1 MIPPEAPSAPPPQG
15 GAAGGPA
22 KPDPRRPLGPTA
34 HLELPVVASLEQARA
49 LLAAVDAAA
58 AGVSAAEGLQIDA
71 AALQRFDSSA
81 IALLLHAQRV
91 LRSRGSRL
99 QVLHAPAQL
108 RELAQLYGVDGLLS
122 LDPEPGPAVT

>member
-1 MIPPEAPSAPPPQG
+1 MPSLQLPAEAG
-15 GAAGGPA
+15 
-22 KPDPRRPLGPTA
+22 
-34 HLELPVVASLEQARA
+34 LEQAGA

-58 AGVSAAEGLQIDA
+58 AGASAAEGLQVDA

-91 LRSRGSRL
+91 VRARGSRL
-99 QVLHAPAQL
+99 QVLHAPAKL

-122 LDPEPGPAVT
+122 LEPGPEPGPAPT